1 MSNLVTASE
10 RLAMSRER
18 LCQAM
23 REHSD
28 PHSSLSKTAQGISA
42 PAWGPGGPGPAT
54 AGTTS
59 SDRLGRWRC
68 RDGGAICQEPSVA
81 LASHTGPVR
90 WIDTPNNSYSRCAG
104 TASIVDEDADVLDA
118 TDEDERLSPVS

>member
-28 PHSSLSKTAQGISA
+28 PHSSSPSASCQHIS
-42 PAWGPGGPGPAT
+42 GRRGQSSDST

-90 WIDTPNNSYSRCAG
+90 WIDTPNNSCSRCAG

-118 TDEDERLSPVS
+118 TDEDERPSPAS